1 LRRTAGNGDL
11 RRAEGS
17 TVEPPPFFSSTEEEL
32 AACATE
38 AADTLIEVGV
48 RVIGQEVPDVMS
60 YRTISPMFTLTFPEE
75 NLFGVAPGVA
85 NSVSDSYS
93 IIIAPLPPGEYVITV
108 TTGFENPPE
117 TFVGTVRVIVE
128 VAQVIDPEASP
139 VATPE
144 T

>member
-1 LRRTAGNGDL
+1 MAIFVGLGG
-11 RRAEGS
+11 AECS
-17 TVEPPPFFSSTEEEL
+17 TVESPPFYGSTEGKL
-32 AACATE
+32 AACAT
-38 AADTLIEVGV
+38 DTLVEVGV
-48 RVIGQEVPDVMS
+48 RVNGQEVPDVMS
-60 YRTISPMFTLTFPEE
+60 YRTVSPMFTLTFPEE